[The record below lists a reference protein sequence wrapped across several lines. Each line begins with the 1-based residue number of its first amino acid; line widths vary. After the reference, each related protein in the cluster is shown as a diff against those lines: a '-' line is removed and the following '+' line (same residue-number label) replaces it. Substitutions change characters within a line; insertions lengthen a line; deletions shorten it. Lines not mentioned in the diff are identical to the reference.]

1 MPDSWMPSLDDQT
14 YAVLVEQDNTRQIFE
29 LPVSSQIKS
38 IYLKKLQKK
47 QRLSGVPPVS
57 VPGSIEPRPI
67 LYETGDCI
75 KTLFGVQFSTYTFF
89 LNSFCFLFSIATIL
103 LLYGAG
109 AFRFLIVL
117 KMLLLKCVSQVYA
130 WQSAL

>member
-14 YAVLVEQDNTRQIFE
+14 YAVLAEQDNTRQIFE

-75 KTLFGVQFSTYTFF
+75 
-89 LNSFCFLFSIATIL
+89 NSFCFLFSIATIL

-117 KMLLLKCVSQVYA
+117 KMLLLKCVFQVYA